1 MIDFAAL
8 ALAPGITAFARP
20 VMIQPAR
27 SQPGEAAYPARG
39 VWSSRQV
46 EVQTE
51 DGRILNT
58 RVITLGIMLSE
69 FPVAP
74 KTRDHV
80 DVPAAGFYTAEGRH
94 WIEDIDLDGQGGASL
109 TLKKGDAPRSGTA

>member
-8 ALAPGITAFARP
+8 ALSPGINAFARP
-20 VMIQPAR
+20 VMIRPVR
-27 SQPGEAAYPARG
+27 SQPGQPAYPARG
-39 VWSSRQV
+39 VWSSRPV
-46 EVQTE
+46 EIQTE
-51 DGRILNT
+51 EARILNT
-58 RVITLGIMLSE
+58 RLITLGIMLSE

-80 DVPAAGFYTAEGRH
+80 DVPAAGFYPAEGRH

-109 TLKKGDAPRSGTA
+109 TLKKGDPPRSGTP